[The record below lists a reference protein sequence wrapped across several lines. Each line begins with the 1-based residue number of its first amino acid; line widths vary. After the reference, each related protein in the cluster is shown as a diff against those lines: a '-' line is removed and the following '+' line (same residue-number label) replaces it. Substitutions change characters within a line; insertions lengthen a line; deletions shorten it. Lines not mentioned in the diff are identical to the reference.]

1 MFLKEYMRH
10 RGVNANALT
19 AAEAKL
25 IGVDTSKRGWVK
37 ASAAVVVPDA
47 LAEAAE
53 RGAKRD
59 DLRAIAAALLAKRGV
74 QRRKI
79 SAMTAVQIAEL
90 SAEKINPGHA
100 HEALDRCHVLLS
112 MLHDHLLQHPYV
124 ESDAE
129 VRREVEAAG
138 EALGRAYQLIGGFAH
153 KD

>member
-79 SAMTAVQIAEL
+79 SAMTAEQIAEL
-90 SAEKINPGHA
+90 SAEKINPKLSA
-100 HEALDRCHVLLS
+100 PKSQIQVLLTS
-112 MLHDHLLQHPYV
+112 I
-124 ESDAE
+124 
-129 VRREVEAAG
+129 R
-138 EALGRAYQLIGGFAH
+138 
-153 KD
+153 

>member
-59 DLRAIAAALLAKRGV
+59 DLRAIAAALLAKRCV

-79 SAMTAVQIAEL
+79 SAMTAEQIAEL

-100 HEALDRCHVLLS
+100 HEALDRCHVILCILD
-112 MLHDHLLQHPYV
+112 DHLLTHPYV
-124 ESDAE
+124 QSDSE
-129 VRREVEAAG
+129 VLKEVEAAS
-138 EALGRAYQLIGGFAH
+138 EHLRKAYQLIGGFAH